1 MSPRLLMSFQRR
13 CYGDSYGSR
22 QSPRGG
28 TGHWESQPGLQ
39 AQLAHFLP
47 SDVGQSWSSGSLCG
61 LGPGWDEV
69 PPCRVSADSRSAGLH
84 TLRAQRTGL
93 LAPAIPF
100 PRPLTRTQ
108 AKITSETRPETRE
121 GLTQDS
127 LPSGGRREGRA
138 LRKPLGPGDRGAAD
152 PAGPPG
158 LQEDPLRV
166 SGRGCWALPPPPPRS
181 GLGASADPR
190 TGLAEPRAF
199 SAGEQKRVRSRGG
212 GGSSSLAPS
221 SARTRPRR
229 RTRCSRSTSG
239 SALLLQSSRG
249 RYVWTKEHMCH
260 ACESVCTRMREHAR
274 PCAPGAEGGDSSA
287 LEEAPRPGITYSG
300 GLPSVTPSGSS

>member
-1 MSPRLLMSFQRR
+1 MS
-13 CYGDSYGSR
+13 
-22 QSPRGG
+22 
-28 TGHWESQPGLQ
+28 T
-39 AQLAHFLP
+39 
-47 SDVGQSWSSGSLCG
+47 
-61 LGPGWDEV
+61 
-69 PPCRVSADSRSAGLH
+69 DSRSAGLH
-84 TLRAQRTGL
+84 TLRAQRTRL
-93 LAPAIPF
+93 LAPAVPF
-100 PRPLTRTQ
+100 PHPLTRTQ

-166 SGRGCWALPPPPPRS
+166 SGRGCRALPLAPCS

-199 SAGEQKRVRSRGG
+199 SAGEQKCVRSRGA
-212 GGSSSLAPS
+212 GGSSPLAPS

-229 RTRCSRSTSG
+229 HTRSSRSTSS

-249 RYVWTKEHMCH
+249 GYVWTKEHICTRV
-260 ACESVCTRMREHAR
+260 CESVYTRVRERAR
-274 PCAPGAEGGDSSA
+274 PCAPGAEGGAA
-287 LEEAPRPGITYSG
+287 LILKKPRGLASRTPVGYRQSPPAAPCNYT
-300 GLPSVTPSGSS
+300 L